1 MAAKKAESKSQMA
14 ELKKQLSENKLQKLY
29 LFFGEETFL
38 IDVNIDRIS
47 ALVPDMGFEDFNR
60 LVLDGS
66 SVPLSEIADAIEAF
80 PMMAE
85 KKLVII
91 KNSGAFKG
99 KASQEIKEFYINK
112 IENIQCDTVVIFKE
126 TDVDKRST
134 VYKAAQKAGWTGEF
148 TKLDDTDL
156 VTWVMREV
164 KVRDRKI
171 SKENAAFLISITD
184 RSLQTLKNEID
195 KLSSYTEDEI
205 TKVAI
210 ERLASRSLE
219 ARVFDLCDA
228 IMEKDA
234 GKSLLLIRELK
245 TNKESPYGILYIL
258 FSTFSKMLKAQVLS
272 DRHEPY
278 DAYAGELGVPAFSV
292 KKYVA
297 GAKRFTKSELAGF
310 LMMAVETDLSI
321 KQGNIEQWQAIERL
335 ALYGAERKANG

>member
-1 MAAKKAESKSQMA
+1 MAGKKAESKSQMA

-47 ALVPDMGFEDFNR
+47 ALVPDMGFEDFNHI
-60 LVLDGS
+60 VLDGTAT
-66 SVPLSEIADAIEAF
+66 PLFEIAEAIEAF
-80 PMMAE
+80 PMMAD

-112 IENIQCDTVVIFKE
+112 IENIQDDTVVIFRE
-126 TDVDKRST
+126 TEVDKRSS

-164 KVRDRKI
+164 KARDRKI
-171 SKENAAFLISITD
+171 SREDAAFLISLTD
-184 RSLQTLKNEID
+184 RSLQTLKNELD
-195 KLSSYTEDEI
+195 KLSAYGAEEI
-205 TKVAI
+205 TKAAI
-210 ERLASRSLE
+210 DRLTSRSLE

-234 GKSLLLIRELK
+234 GRSLVLIRDLK

-258 FSTFSKMLKAQVLS
+258 FSTFSKMLKAQVLGE
-272 DRHEPY
+272 RHEPY

-292 KKYVA
+292 RKYVA
-297 GAKRFTKSELAGF
+297 GAKRFTKSELADF
-310 LMMAVETDLSI
+310 LMTAVETDLSI

-335 ALYGAERKANG
+335 VLRGAERKS